1 MIPEMNADDKETQDM
16 KDFLKRL
23 HDYQK
28 AKGVTPQLTQWYYSE
43 EGQDAN
49 TEFAYKLQEA
59 IETKLL
65 ASDVLIE
72 PSIQGLIGIDVVSF
86 KIGNNEYQL
95 NTDWTEEQNCI
106 FFNGPEKA
114 SEIYY
119 NRVRDF
125 VVNKAKEIAS
135 TK

>member
-1 MIPEMNADDKETQDM
+1 MIPEMNENDKETRDM
-16 KDFLKRL
+16 KDFLLRL

-28 AKGVTPQLTQWYYSE
+28 SKGVTPQLMQWYYSD
-43 EGQDAN
+43 EGSDAN

-72 PSIQGLIGIDVVSF
+72 PSIQGLIGIDVVRF
-86 KIGNNEYQL
+86 KIGNNDYEL
-95 NTDWTEEQNCI
+95 KTDWTEEQNCI

-114 SEIYY
+114 AEIYY

-125 VVNKAKEIAS
+125 VVNKAKEISS